1 MSFGLSNPAGKKL
14 EAVIFKESQINNIL
28 HKVHETFLSYF
39 GNLSTSCV
47 GAGVS
52 KIYKEVGIESIAGKW
67 GYWGNLV
74 AVKYSM
80 YIQLPV
86 S

>member
-52 KIYKEVGIESIAGKW
+52 KKLGL
-67 GYWGNLV
+67 NL
-74 AVKYSM
+74 
-80 YIQLPV
+80 
-86 S
+86 